1 MRVTLFRAIL
11 MDTNVHASLPKSV
24 EVDGFTVHK
33 LKMSEYAQVF
43 DKLQKLPELIGGLDL
58 ESPNAML
65 AALPRLV
72 STALPE
78 VMEVLAVAT
87 HKSVEEIDETM
98 PPKTAIKCL
107 KAMLEINDFLGVWE
121 EISAAMPKS
130 LPQKPVKKG

>member
-1 MRVTLFRAIL
+1 

-24 EVDGFTVHK
+24 EVDGFTIYK

-43 DKLQKLPELIGGLDL
+43 DKLQKVPELIGGLDL
-58 ESPNAML
+58 DSPNAML
-65 AALPRLV
+65 AALPKLV

-87 HKSVEEIDETM
+87 RKPVEEIDETM
-98 PPKTAIKCL
+98 EPKTAIKCL

-121 EISAAMPKS
+121 EISTVLPKDAKGRMPK
-130 LPQKPVKKG
+130 KP